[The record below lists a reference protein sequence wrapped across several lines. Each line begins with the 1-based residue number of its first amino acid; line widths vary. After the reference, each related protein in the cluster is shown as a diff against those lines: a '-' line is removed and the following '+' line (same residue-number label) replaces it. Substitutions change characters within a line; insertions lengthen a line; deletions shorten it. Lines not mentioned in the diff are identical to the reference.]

1 MKAVPVALSWLRLP
15 TFNLMMKRLSSEVLS
30 SIVCTSKCRHTE
42 RIDSTKTSAHTCE
55 QLANQNITSQTLR
68 NCSLALSSQGAGT
81 GLRCVLD
88 AVQNH
93 EALIAKRLGSR
104 GPLKSPDTVTI
115 FVLYVS
121 LPGPYQEPRVW
132 S

>member
-1 MKAVPVALSWLRLP
+1 MIPQKHRL
-15 TFNLMMKRLSSEVLS
+15 T
-30 SIVCTSKCRHTE
+30 
-42 RIDSTKTSAHTCE
+42 
-55 QLANQNITSQTLR
+55 LANSWQIKIITSQTLR

-81 GLRCVLD
+81 RLRCVLD

-104 GPLKSPDTVTI
+104 GPPKAPDTVTI

-121 LPGPYQEPRVW
+121 LPEPYQQPRVW